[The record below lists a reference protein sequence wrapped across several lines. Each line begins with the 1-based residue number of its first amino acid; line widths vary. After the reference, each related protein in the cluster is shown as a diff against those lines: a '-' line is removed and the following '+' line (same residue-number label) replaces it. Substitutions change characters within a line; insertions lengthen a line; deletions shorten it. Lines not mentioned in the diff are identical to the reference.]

1 MENYLIFTDSTGDLT
16 PALVEQTGLN
26 VLPMTFTLD
35 GANYRNYPD
44 GREMSPKVFYDKL
57 RNGSMSTTSQ
67 VTLADFE
74 DAFTPVLEQGKDILY
89 LAFSSGLSGTY
100 QASNLAAQELMEKF
114 PGRRVIS
121 VDSLQASMGEGLFT
135 YLVANY
141 AKGGAT
147 LDEAADY
154 ARKLAPTVCAWFT
167 VDDLMFLKRGGR
179 CSGAAAVAGTLLGIK
194 PVLHV
199 DDEGHLVPMEK
210 VRGRR
215 ASLDSLVKHFQATAL
230 DITGGT
236 VFLSHGDCQEE
247 AEYVARLV
255 TEKIGVPGEKI
266 LINHLGPVIGSHSG
280 PGTVA
285 LFFHGRNKREDKE
298 D

>member
-1 MENYLIFTDSTGDLT
+1 MAKYLIFTDSTGDLT
-16 PALVEQTGLN
+16 PALVEKTGLQ
-26 VLPMTFTLD
+26 VLPMRFTLD
-35 GANYRNYPD
+35 GETYRNYPD
-44 GREMSPKVFYDKL
+44 GREMSLSEFYNKL

-74 DAFTPVLEQGKDILY
+74 DAFTPVLEQGTDILY

-100 QASNLAAQELMEKF
+100 QASNLAAQDLMEKF
-114 PGRRVIS
+114 PDRRIIS

-135 YLVANY
+135 YLVAEY

-154 ARKLAPTVCAWFT
+154 ARKLAPSVCAWFT

-199 DDEGHLVPMEK
+199 DDEGHLIPMEK

-215 ASLDSLVKHFQATAL
+215 ASLDALVKHYQATAL
-230 DITGGT
+230 DVTGGT
-236 VFLSHGDCQEE
+236 VFLSHGDCR
-247 AEYVARLV
+247 ADCDYVADKLRALGV
-255 TEKIGVPGEKI
+255 KDLHIGDI
-266 LINHLGPVIGSHSG
+266 GPVIGAHSG

-285 LFFHGRNKREDKE
+285 LFWVGSKR
-298 D
+298 